1 LAFLSSVI
9 APPPGEP
16 RLQYLV
22 AGFIVLV
29 VGLAALTRRRAPGP
43 VATDPQAP
51 RRATGFVITF
61 VLCATCFAR
70 VLGPALVT
78 GDRSP
83 WLLALGDVL
92 CVTLGLFAWVV
103 ALAEGRTWSE
113 YGFRGAPAA
122 RFMMALVLG
131 LAVVA
136 YFGSRD
142 WARVFSGRVPITG
155 DTLVFAIAFAVVGT
169 AFPEEM
175 LFRGYLQG
183 GLEARHSR
191 WVGLLVPAIAYAAL
205 RSLRHLPGQDL
216 SVEDWLRYVLGVAVP
231 LALWW
236 GFVRDIARGS
246 LWPTFISNLL
256 LELGRVL
263 AGAPPVA
270 LTHRG

>member
-1 LAFLSSVI
+1 LAFLSTV

-16 RLQYLV
+16 RLQFLL
-22 AGFIVLV
+22 AGFVALV

-43 VATDPQAP
+43 IANDPQAQ
-51 RRATGFVITF
+51 RRATGFVIVF
-61 VLCATCFAR
+61 ILCATCFAR
-70 VLGPALVT
+70 VLGPALVS

-122 RFMMALVLG
+122 RFLMALGLG

-136 YFGSRD
+136 LFGSRD
-142 WARVFSGRVPITG
+142 WAHVLSGARTITG
-155 DTLVFAIAFAVVGT
+155 DTLVFAVAFAVVGT
-169 AFPEEM
+169 SFPEEM

-183 GLEARHSR
+183 ALEAKHTR
-191 WVGLLVPAIAYAAL
+191 WVGLLVPAIAYSAL
-205 RSLRHLPGQDL
+205 RALRHLPGQDL
-216 SVEDWLRYVLGVAVP
+216 SIEDWLRYVLGVAVP

-236 GFVRDIARGS
+236 GFVRDLARGS
-246 LWPTFISNLL
+246 LWPSFISNLL

-270 LTHRG
+270 LTHR

>member
-1 LAFLSSVI
+1 LAFLTVI
-9 APPPGEP
+9 QPPTGEP
-16 RLQYLV
+16 RLSYLV
-22 AGFIVLV
+22 GGFVALV

-43 VATDPQAP
+43 IATDPEAQK
-51 RRATGFVITF
+51 RAIGWVIVF
-61 VLCATCFAR
+61 ILCASCFAR
-70 VLGPALVT
+70 VLAPALMS

-103 ALAEGRTWSE
+103 SLAEGRTWSE
-113 YGFRGAPAA
+113 YGFRGAPVA
-122 RFMMALVLG
+122 RFLMALALG

-136 YFGSRD
+136 LFGGRD
-142 WARVFSGRVPITG
+142 WAHILSGRLPISG
-155 DTLVFAIAFAVVGT
+155 DTLVFAIAFAIVGS

-183 GLEARHSR
+183 ALEARHSR

-205 RSLRHLPGQDL
+205 RALRHLPGQDM
-216 SVEDWLRYVLGVAVP
+216 SPEDWLRYVLGVAVP

-236 GFVRDIARGS
+236 GFVRDLARGS

-270 LTHRG
+270 LTHR